1 MNILKFLVSVIFLI
15 YCFSSDLK
23 AKNLEIE
30 ITKNLRCL
38 ICQGQSVYDSD
49 SEFANSLKILVEK
62 KLNEGL
68 DEKQIYAYLK
78 NKYGDWILYDPGFS
92 KNTYFLW
99 LLPILMFI
107 FGGAI
112 ILRKVILKKKK
123 IMNYLRI
130 CYLVLLSF
138 LISSSIFAEETKVS
152 NDNTKFNIYSGMF
165 DFSDNGKRSTLIG
178 FQHQNTDLNRDTFL
192 GNLSPITGFMFTA
205 DSAAYLYTGV
215 QAQYSLGALNIIP
228 SFTPGLYSQGD
239 GKDLGHLLEFKSEV
253 QISLDLFQNTQLGL
267 SYNHLS
273 NASLGDKNPGANS
286 YMFNF
291 LKTF

>member
-1 MNILKFLVSVIFLI
+1 MNILKFLTYIIFLI
-15 YCFSSDLK
+15 IFFSSDLK
-23 AKNLEIE
+23 AQNLEVE

-112 ILRKVILKKKK
+112 ILKKVILKKKK
-123 IMNYLRI
+123 L
-130 CYLVLLSF
+130 
-138 LISSSIFAEETKVS
+138 
-152 NDNTKFNIYSGMF
+152 
-165 DFSDNGKRSTLIG
+165 
-178 FQHQNTDLNRDTFL
+178 
-192 GNLSPITGFMFTA
+192 
-205 DSAAYLYTGV
+205 
-215 QAQYSLGALNIIP
+215 
-228 SFTPGLYSQGD
+228 
-239 GKDLGHLLEFKSEV
+239 
-253 QISLDLFQNTQLGL
+253 
-267 SYNHLS
+267 
-273 NASLGDKNPGANS
+273 
-286 YMFNF
+286 
-291 LKTF
+291 